1 MRREP
6 GSRSQLS
13 EAERARLQRF
23 ERTRQNRRGRSK
35 PAVVPADLART
46 SAFSPR
52 RRGLVEDRN
61 FQRVYAVPPFSVVEV
76 TGREL
81 GSQHRDALYA
91 LFRVR
96 ANRLEIPNPQY
107 DRSLKPDGRRAA
119 RPTPDARRAARP
131 TKVIYETE
139 CSWRVLLRTMG
150 RTEHVNNL
158 GTMLKTFEEIREVT
172 FRVYQGTHQ
181 EYLDATQAGRLPA
194 AGFSDNLLSLIEWD
208 GINLD
213 SSVTI
218 RYGEWVRRMF
228 EIKHLVSL
236 NAEVYFR
243 LKSDYA
249 KSFWPFIDSQP
260 GHTWI
265 DDDKLA
271 ELAGREIATESVV
284 QRRKFAEDCRQAFDD
299 MVQAGGLVL
308 WSAETLGT
316 GRRKGR
322 RYSYIHALPREQE
335 RQLTLKIG

>member
-1 MRREP
+1 MPMKSDP
-6 GSRSQLS
+6 GSRSQLT

-107 DRSLKPDGRRAA
+107 NRGLKPKPDGQ
-119 RPTPDARRAARP
+119 RAARP

-172 FRVYQGTHQ
+172 FRVYQGTHK
-181 EYLDATQAGRLPA
+181 EYLDATQAGKLPA

-260 GHTWI
+260 GHTYI

-271 ELAGREIATESVV
+271 ELAGREIATESVA

-299 MVQAGGLVL
+299 MVQASGLVL

-316 GRRKGR
+316 GRRKAR
-322 RYSYIHALPREQE
+322 RYNYTHALPRQEE
-335 RQLTLKIG
+335 RQLVLKIS

>member
-1 MRREP
+1 MS
-6 GSRSQLS
+6 SRLELT
-13 EAERARLQRF
+13 EAEHARLQRF
-23 ERTRQNRRGRSK
+23 ERSRQNRRGRSK

-61 FQRVYAVPPFSVVEV
+61 FRRVYAVPPFSVVEV

-91 LFRVR
+91 LFRIR

-107 DRSLKPDGRRAA
+107 SHNLVPDDQR
-119 RPTPDARRAARP
+119 TPP
-131 TKVIYETE
+131 IKVIYETE
-139 CSWRVLLRTMG
+139 CTWRTLLRTMS

-172 FRVYQGTHQ
+172 FRVYQGTHK
-181 EYLDATQAGRLPA
+181 EYLDATEAGRLPA
-194 AGFSDNLLSLIEWD
+194 AGFSDNLISLIEWD

-260 GHTWI
+260 GHTYI

-271 ELAGREIATESVV
+271 ELAGREIAAESVT
-284 QRRKFAEDCRQAFDD
+284 QRRKFAEDCRQAFED
-299 MVQAGGLVL
+299 MAQAGGLAS
-308 WSAETLGT
+308 WSVEVQGT
-316 GRRKGR
+316 GRRKTK
-322 RYSYIHALPREQE
+322 RYSYVHALPRQE
-335 RQLTLKIG
+335 ELQLASKIV